1 MSPENHTEIIKNMF
15 AAFGRGDL
23 PSVFACMHPDVVWD
37 SRYAE
42 GVPLHGAWRGPD
54 AIGEMFGRL
63 FAAAT
68 IEAFVPEE
76 FVAQGDKVV
85 VLGHERV
92 RVNASGRTYENRW
105 VHVYALR
112 DGKVAAVTTYNDS
125 AAVRDAFVG

>member
-1 MSPENHTEIIKNMF
+1 MSTEDPTQFIQDMF

-23 PSVFACMHPDVVWD
+23 PAVFARMHPDAAWD

-42 GVPLHGAWRGPD
+42 GVPIHGTWRGPE
-54 AIGEMFGRL
+54 AIGEMFSRL
-63 FAAAT
+63 FATAT

-76 FVAQGDKVV
+76 FVAQGDRVV

-92 RVNASGRTYENRW
+92 RVHATGRSYENRW
-105 VHVYALR
+105 AHVYTLR
-112 DGKVAAVTTYNDS
+112 GGKVAAVTTYNDS